1 MAIKATKKEIVHGFD
16 CYEVAYCE
24 LQALLHYKTPTFYT
38 CGVYGWHGKES
49 PFKNNEVR
57 KSGSTILFTIRGLQR
72 LYNQKQDI
80 PIKSKKKY
88 SFPDIMTPKEASS
101 VFSVTPA
108 LIRFYCKG
116 TVINGITYPPKLKE
130 YEYRKSGN
138 ILLVALPALRRIL
151 STKCI

>member
-1 MAIKATKKEIVHGFD
+1 MKFFIEEVLTSEEASLYFD
-16 CYEVAYCE
+16 VNP
-24 LQALLHYKTPTFYT
+24 KTLRGAF
-38 CGVYGWHGKES
+38 YGWHGKES

-72 LYNQKQDI
+72 IYMQKQDI

-88 SFPDIMTPKEASS
+88 SFLDIMTPKEASS
-101 VFSVTPA
+101 IFGVTPA

-130 YEYRKSGN
+130 YEYRKSGS

>member
-1 MAIKATKKEIVHGFD
+1 MND
-16 CYEVAYCE
+16 
-24 LQALLHYKTPTFYT
+24 
-38 CGVYGWHGKES
+38 GKES
-49 PFKNNEVR
+49 PFKNNEIR

-72 LYNQKQDI
+72 LYMQKQDI

-88 SFPDIMTPKEASS
+88 SFLDIMTPKEASS
-101 VFSVTPA
+101 IFGVTPA
-108 LIRFYCKG
+108 LIRYYCKG
-116 TVINGITYPPKLKE
+116 TVSNGITYPPKLKE